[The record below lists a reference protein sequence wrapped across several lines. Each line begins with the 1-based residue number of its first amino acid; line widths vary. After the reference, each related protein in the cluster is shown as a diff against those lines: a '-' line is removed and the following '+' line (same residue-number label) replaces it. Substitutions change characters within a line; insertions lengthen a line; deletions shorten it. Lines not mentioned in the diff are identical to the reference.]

1 MSCQFSACRYF
12 CILQI
17 FCCFFRGNFTA
28 KPKKLNKEYLTQQ
41 RCAHIY
47 TDTHTHVHLLWRY
60 MVLYILVILFGA
72 PFSVNYHP
80 NCLPQ
85 SPRSPS
91 PLFLFFRLCLL
102 RFFLA
107 LPFAFALLFIL
118 FLFALRLLRLI
129 KFSCL
134 LPLSL
139 TLSLSLFRSFF
150 VVVIEASLEYFYFI
164 YLWFFFRFFFYFTVC
179 VADCFARFCSLLC
192 AVFIVIIRLNTFGTV
207 FLFFLFVLVFFL
219 GRCGLCIKIN
229 WLDKRENRKM
239 RWFSAPK
246 TF

>member
-1 MSCQFSACRYF
+1 MET
-12 CILQI
+12 LQRSQTNEIRSIWHNNAVHI
-17 FCCFFRGNFTA
+17 F
-28 KPKKLNKEYLTQQ
+28 TQ
-41 RCAHIY
+41 I
-47 TDTHTHVHLLWRY
+47 HTHMCTYFDDIWYYIFLLFFSGRLFQSITTPIVCLSLP
-60 MVLYILVILFGA
+60 VL
-72 PFSVNYHP
+72 PFSF
-80 NCLPQ
+80 
-85 SPRSPS
+85 
-91 PLFLFFRLCLL
+91 FLFFRLCLL

-129 KFSCL
+129 KFYSL
-134 LPLSL
+134 LPLSH

-207 FLFFLFVLVFFL
+207 FLFFLFVLVFF
-219 GRCGLCIKIN
+219 
-229 WLDKRENRKM
+229 
-239 RWFSAPK
+239 
-246 TF
+246 

>member
-1 MSCQFSACRYF
+1 MYIFTQIHTHTCAPTLTIYGTIYSCYS
-12 CILQI
+12 
-17 FCCFFRGNFTA
+17 FRGAFFSQLPPQLSA
-28 KPKKLNKEYLTQQ
+28 S
-41 RCAHIY
+41 
-47 TDTHTHVHLLWRY
+47 VS
-60 MVLYILVILFGA
+60 
-72 PFSVNYHP
+72 PFSF
-80 NCLPQ
+80 
-85 SPRSPS
+85 SFF
-91 PLFLFFRLCLL
+91 LFFFRLCLL

-129 KFSCL
+129 KFYSL
-134 LPLSL
+134 LPLSH

-239 RWFSAPK
+239 RWFSAPN